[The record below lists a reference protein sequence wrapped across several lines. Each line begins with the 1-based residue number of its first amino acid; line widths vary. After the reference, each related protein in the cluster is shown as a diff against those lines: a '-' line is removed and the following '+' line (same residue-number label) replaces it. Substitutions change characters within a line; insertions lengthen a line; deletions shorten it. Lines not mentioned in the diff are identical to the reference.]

1 MTHSLTFVT
10 AARAIVGLLAETT
23 YNHSLIHIPINLKGL
38 KITRY
43 AHFVKRRVDCCQD
56 SKIFAHRSLPVTA
69 DKAKKVDKRAGNK
82 VVADKNIELLC
93 KELF

>member
-1 MTHSLTFVT
+1 MST
-10 AARAIVGLLAETT
+10 
-23 YNHSLIHIPINLKGL
+23 
-38 KITRY
+38 
-43 AHFVKRRVDCCQD
+43 QQ
-56 SKIFAHRSLPVTA
+56 IFAHRSLPVTA